1 MNNPGGKLGIMP
13 DYTDKRDNKFKLK
26 VMPNDYKKR
35 KGFTKEFAGINY
47 AYKKPM
53 Q

>member
-1 MNNPGGKLGIMP
+1 MNNPGGKIGIMP
-13 DYTDKRDNKFKLK
+13 DNIDKDRENKFKFK
-26 VMPNDYKKR
+26 IIPNYKKR

>member
-1 MNNPGGKLGIMP
+1 MIGNPGGKIGIMP
-13 DYTDKRDNKFKLK
+13 DFSDNGGSKFK
-26 VMPNDYKKR
+26 VMPNEYKKR

-47 AYKKPM
+47 GYKKPM